1 MTTLNEALNAV
12 MAEVREV
19 RKTERNQAQK
29 FTFRGIDN
37 VVNAVAGPL
46 RKHKVRLKVDNLEH
60 TITGKQNAK
69 GNPVTF
75 VTVKNKYTWVGPDGQ
90 TEENTVVAEAMDFS
104 DKATAKANSVALR
117 TFLLQALMLPTDDVD
132 PDHDYIQETRPQQ
145 AGPDWADNYQ
155 KALEKGPDNFAAFLQ
170 WAKKNGGPAEMI
182 KAGEQ
187 VLAQKSQAVEGEV
200 VQ

>member
-1 MTTLNEALNAV
+1 MTTLNEALSAV

-29 FTFRGIDN
+29 FTFRGVDN

-46 RKHKVRLKVDNLEH
+46 RKHKVRLKVDNIEH

-132 PDHDYIQETRPQQ
+132 PDHDYIEETRPAPQE
-145 AGPDWADNYQ
+145 GPDWPKQFEDA
-155 KALEKGPDNFAAFLQ
+155 KARGPETFGNWLKWAKSHGGPPEMIAAGEKLLEKKP
-170 WAKKNGGPAEMI
+170 
-182 KAGEQ
+182 
-187 VLAQKSQAVEGEV
+187 VEGEV